1 MITHWKAALLLAVLS
16 CAEAAAQTA
25 QIDIDNFSFSP
36 STLTVQKGTTV
47 VWTNRDDIPHTVVS
61 SDGRSFKSQALDSD
75 DAYSFTFD
83 TAGQYGYFC
92 SLHPHM
98 QGTVIVQ

>member
-1 MITHWKAALLLAVLS
+1 MITPSRALLLLAVLS
-16 CAEAAAQTA
+16 CTGAVAQTA
-25 QIDIDNFSFSP
+25 KVDIDNFSFSP
-36 STLTVQKGTTV
+36 ATITVQKGTTV

-61 SDGRSFKSQALDSD
+61 SDGRSFKSHALDSD
-75 DAYSFTFD
+75 DVYSFTFD
-83 TAGQYGYFC
+83 TAGRFGYFC